1 LGTTRFTYD
10 RETQRRPK
18 LGEWTAELVAG
29 GTSPPAR
36 EELTLIRLF
45 EELRGRGYLDGY
57 DAVRWYAR
65 TEADGAGPRDGDRPR
80 AAELR
85 AERSPSGRLS
95 HEAVELLESCGS
107 APQKGRPL
115 RGAARR
121 PRTRRDDVQVRS
133 DAGRSERIPGLM
145 EISE

>member
-1 LGTTRFTYD
+1 MPCGGM
-10 RETQRRPK
+10 REQRQTVQ
-18 LGEWTAELVAG
+18 GHATA
-29 GTSPPAR
+29 TAR
-36 EELTLIRLF
+36 GPLSF
-45 EELRGRGYLDGY
+45 
-57 DAVRWYAR
+57 APS
-65 TEADGAGPRDGDRPR
+65 EAHQVDW
-80 AAELR
+80 
-85 AERSPSGRLS
+85 S